1 MVFDHRDFDNHEHV
15 VFACDP
21 DSGLQCII
29 AVHSTVLGPSAGG
42 TRFWSYSD
50 KDAAMTDA
58 LRLSKAMSL
67 KNAMAGIPH
76 GGGKAV
82 IIKPDGD
89 FDRQTIFMAYGRALN
104 RLNGAYYTA
113 EDVGVSPNDMRIIRT
128 QTQFVAGLDEG
139 VAASGDPS
147 PLTADGVFR
156 GLKVAITRRLKA
168 SDFKGL
174 TVAVQGLG
182 HVGYVL
188 CRHLHAGGA
197 KLIVADIRD
206 DVLRQAQ
213 AEFGAKIV
221 SVNDIHAVE
230 ADIYAP
236 CALGGAI
243 NDDTVDAIKAVIV
256 GGAANNQLATPAM
269 GQALYDRDI
278 LYCPDY
284 VLNGGGII
292 NVAAELSGTYDAK
305 WVDGK
310 LDGLANTLK
319 SVFETAEA
327 ESLPTHVVADRIA
340 LARIAAKKTDNGVI

>member
-1 MVFDHRDFDNHEHV
+1 MIFDHSDFDAHEHV
-15 VFACDP
+15 VCASDP
-21 DSGLQCII
+21 VSGLQCII

-50 KDAAMTDA
+50 NDAALTDA

-82 IIKPDGD
+82 IIKPEGP
-89 FDRQTIFMAYGRALN
+89 FDRQAIFTAYGRALN

-113 EDVGVSPNDMRIIRT
+113 EDVGVSPDDMRTIRT
-128 QTQFVAGLDEG
+128 QTEFVAGLEEG
-139 VAASGDPS
+139 VSASGDPS

-156 GLKVAITRRLKA
+156 GLKVAIKRRLKVN
-168 SDFKGL
+168 SFNNL
-174 TVAVQGLG
+174 VVAVQGLG
-182 HVGYVL
+182 HVGYAL
-188 CRHLHAGGA
+188 CRHLHEAGA

-206 DVLRQAQ
+206 DVLKQAK
-213 AEFGAKIV
+213 AEFDARVV
-221 SVNDIHAVE
+221 SVDAIHAVG

-243 NDDTVDAIKAVIV
+243 NAGTIDEIKTLIV

-292 NVAAELSGTYDAK
+292 NVAAELSGTYDVN

-310 LDGLANTLK
+310 LDELALTLN
-319 SVFETAEA
+319 SVFVASHEQG
-327 ESLPTHVVADRIA
+327 LPTNVVANRMA
-340 LARIAAKKTDNGVI
+340 MARIRAKTT